1 MKTQLRNW
9 TLLLVVTLLAVACS
23 TEKKQ
28 YVNVIPADASLVA
41 SFNMRQ
47 MIEKCALSE
56 ADTKQLQDEIGK
68 AIKNE
73 MAGND
78 VDLINKIM
86 ANPSESGIDWRENLY
101 VFALPGGNIT
111 GIVVAV
117 SDKSKLEE
125 AMNVL
130 VSQNACKPF
139 KDGAGFSYTTVEE
152 QSLIAYNETTL
163 LVLLSQVSGEVETL
177 ESKADEW
184 LNASENTY
192 AETESFKKLVEIGG
206 DIALIASTDIL
217 SQQYLS
223 MVKMSLPEQIDLKNI
238 KSAVAVRFEQGK
250 MIMDAENFYT
260 DKTVESMVKE
270 QMKIYAGKVDDTFME
285 KYPNDAML
293 WMGIN
298 LNGKELYTYL
308 LNNNVLGEKLKSGS
322 LPIDVEKMV
331 SAIDGQV
338 ALGIGS
344 DASIP
349 SIGLYAEVNN
359 DDFLQD
365 LSQWKPILDLQ
376 KISYGVEDG
385 VFYLTNQKEVSVGN
399 SLKKAPWAREA
410 DGKLFFMMIDFR
422 SWGGLLASQTRGVE
436 GAVIK
441 MLSEYIDYVTVSAD
455 DATHSSLTFIMR
467 DKEKNVLE
475 QWVNAV
481 KKMNGMNE

>member
-9 TLLLVVTLLAVACS
+9 TLLLVVTLLAAACS

-101 VFALPGGNIT
+101 VFAMPGGNIT

-217 SQQYLS
+217 PQQYLS
-223 MVKMSLPEQIDLKNI
+223 MVKMSLPEQIDLKI
-238 KSAVAVRFEQGK
+238 SSRQLPFALSRGK
-250 MIMDAENFYT
+250 
-260 DKTVESMVKE
+260 
-270 QMKIYAGKVDDTFME
+270 
-285 KYPNDAML
+285 
-293 WMGIN
+293 
-298 LNGKELYTYL
+298 
-308 LNNNVLGEKLKSGS
+308 
-322 LPIDVEKMV
+322 
-331 SAIDGQV
+331 
-338 ALGIGS
+338 
-344 DASIP
+344 
-349 SIGLYAEVNN
+349 
-359 DDFLQD
+359 
-365 LSQWKPILDLQ
+365 
-376 KISYGVEDG
+376 
-385 VFYLTNQKEVSVGN
+385 
-399 SLKKAPWAREA
+399 
-410 DGKLFFMMIDFR
+410 
-422 SWGGLLASQTRGVE
+422 
-436 GAVIK
+436 
-441 MLSEYIDYVTVSAD
+441 
-455 DATHSSLTFIMR
+455 
-467 DKEKNVLE
+467 
-475 QWVNAV
+475 
-481 KKMNGMNE
+481 

>member
-101 VFALPGGNIT
+101 VFAMPGGNIT

-184 LNASENTY
+184 LNALENTY

-217 SQQYLS
+217 PQQYLS

-308 LNNNVLGEKLKSGS
+308 LNNNVLGTKLKSGS
-322 LPIDVEKMV
+322 LPIDVEK
-331 SAIDGQV
+331 
-338 ALGIGS
+338 
-344 DASIP
+344 
-349 SIGLYAEVNN
+349 
-359 DDFLQD
+359 
-365 LSQWKPILDLQ
+365 W
-376 KISYGVEDG
+376 
-385 VFYLTNQKEVSVGN
+385 
-399 SLKKAPWAREA
+399 
-410 DGKLFFMMIDFR
+410 
-422 SWGGLLASQTRGVE
+422 
-436 GAVIK
+436 
-441 MLSEYIDYVTVSAD
+441 
-455 DATHSSLTFIMR
+455 
-467 DKEKNVLE
+467 
-475 QWVNAV
+475 
-481 KKMNGMNE
+481 